1 MAKKH
6 KQGRGKQAKQNGAQ
20 QGQYNQ
26 SAHAGYGA
34 DAGAQYAQYG
44 QPYTAQPQYGLG
56 GMDAGLAQGFTQGMG
71 MGQGY
76 GAAAQQQQQQQQA
89 VNNSSLLQGMPAF
102 LRTGNTEQFLLGAL
116 VGAAAAWVLSD
127 EEMRGKIVKSAMK
140 LYTGVA
146 GGFEEM
152 KEQMADI
159 RAEVE
164 AERHGD
170 A

>member
-6 KQGRGKQAKQNGAQ
+6 RKHRGNGGRATQDGAYQAPG
-20 QGQYNQ
+20 GP
-26 SAHAGYGA
+26 SP
-34 DAGAQYAQYG
+34 YAQYG
-44 QPYTAQPQYGLG
+44 TMG
-56 GMDAGLAQGFTQGMG
+56 GMAADAGFAQGFAQGMG
-71 MGQGY
+71 QNAY
-76 GAAAQQQQQQQQA
+76 GTAVPPQQPA
-89 VNNSSLLQGMPAF
+89 GLDGGLLQGMPAF

-116 VGAAAAWVLSD
+116 IGAAAAWVLSD
-127 EEMRGKIVKSAMK
+127 EELRGKIVKSAMK

>member
-1 MAKKH
+1 MAKKNKH
-6 KQGRGKQAKQNGAQ
+6 GRGRQAMQDDAWPGQAWPGQPPNAQ
-20 QGQYNQ
+20 Y
-26 SAHAGYGA
+26 
-34 DAGAQYAQYG
+34 GAQYGQYG
-44 QPYTAQPQYGLG
+44 QPYGAQQPWGQYGMASGLPG
-56 GMDAGLAQGFTQGMG
+56 GLEAGFAQGFAQGMG
-71 MGQGY
+71 PMP
-76 GAAAQQQQQQQQA
+76 QQPTA
-89 VNNSSLLQGMPAF
+89 DGGFLQNMPAF

-116 VGAAAAWVLSD
+116 IGAAAAWVLSD
-127 EEMRGKIVKSAMK
+127 EELRGKIVKSAMK
-140 LYTGVA
+140 LYSGVA

>member
-1 MAKKH
+1 MAKKNKH
-6 KQGRGKQAKQNGAQ
+6 GRGRRAMQDDAWPGQAWPGQPPNAQ
-20 QGQYNQ
+20 Y
-26 SAHAGYGA
+26 
-34 DAGAQYAQYG
+34 GAQYGQYG
-44 QPYTAQPQYGLG
+44 QPYGAQQPWGQYGMASDLPG
-56 GMDAGLAQGFTQGMG
+56 GLEAGFAQGFAQGMG
-71 MGQGY
+71 PMPQQP
-76 GAAAQQQQQQQQA
+76 AADGGF
-89 VNNSSLLQGMPAF
+89 LQNMPAF

-116 VGAAAAWVLSD
+116 IGAAAAWVLSD
-127 EEMRGKIVKSAMK
+127 EELRGKIVKSAMK
-140 LYTGVA
+140 LYSGVA

>member
-1 MAKKH
+1 MAKKNKH
-6 KQGRGKQAKQNGAQ
+6 GRGRKAMQN
-20 QGQYNQ
+20 
-26 SAHAGYGA
+26 
-34 DAGAQYAQYG
+34 DAWPGQYG
-44 QPYTAQPQYGLG
+44 QPSNAQYGPNGQHGPQYGQYGQQYGAPSWGQYGMASGLPG
-56 GMDAGLAQGFTQGMG
+56 GMEAGFAQGFAQGMG
-71 MGQGY
+71 PLP
-76 GAAAQQQQQQQQA
+76 QQA
-89 VNNSSLLQGMPAF
+89 AVDGGFLQNMPAF

-116 VGAAAAWVLSD
+116 IGAAAAWVLSD
-127 EEMRGKIVKSAMK
+127 EELRGKIVKSAMK
-140 LYTGVA
+140 LYSGVA

>member
-1 MAKKH
+1 MAKKN
-6 KQGRGKQAKQNGAQ
+6 KRGRGRQAMQNDAWP
-20 QGQYNQ
+20 GQYGQAAN
-26 SAHAGYGA
+26 
-34 DAGAQYAQYG
+34 AQYG
-44 QPYTAQPQYGLG
+44 SLYGQYGQQQGTQPSAQYGMASGLPG
-56 GMDAGLAQGFTQGMG
+56 GMEAGFAQGFAQGMG
-71 MGQGY
+71 PGY
-76 GAAAQQQQQQQQA
+76 GAALRQPAA
-89 VNNSSLLQGMPAF
+89 DSGFLQGMPAF

-116 VGAAAAWVLSD
+116 IGAAAAWVLSD
-127 EEMRGKIVKSAMK
+127 EELRGKIVKSAMK
-140 LYTGVA
+140 LYSGVA

>member
-6 KQGRGKQAKQNGAQ
+6 KKHQRRDSGMWQSGP
-20 QGQYNQ
+20 QGQL
-26 SAHAGYGA
+26 
-34 DAGAQYAQYG
+34 YAQYG
-44 QPYTAQPQYGLG
+44 QYAGWGDPSAAMYGADPG
-56 GMDAGLAQGFTQGMG
+56 GASQGAMPGMQAGIQAGLNAAGLDAG
-71 MGQGY
+71 
-76 GAAAQQQQQQQQA
+76 
-89 VNNSSLLQGMPAF
+89 LLQGMPAF
-102 LRTGNTEQFLLGAL
+102 LRTRTTEQFLLGAL
-116 VGAAAAWVLSD
+116 IGAAAAWVLSD
-127 EEMRGKIVKSAMK
+127 EELRGKIVKSAIK

-164 AERHGD
+164 AERSGD